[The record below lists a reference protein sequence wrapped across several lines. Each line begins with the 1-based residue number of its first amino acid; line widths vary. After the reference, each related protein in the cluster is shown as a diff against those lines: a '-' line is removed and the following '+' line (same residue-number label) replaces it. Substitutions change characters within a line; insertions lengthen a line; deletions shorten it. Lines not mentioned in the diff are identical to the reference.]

1 MTEITQCFS
10 LWLRMI
16 FLLSHTVL
24 VIDSKLS
31 LDRLTGCNEAVNLL
45 LTPRYAKQ
53 LWTLNWNPW
62 LKSLSEER
70 WQSLNLNRSPDLRK
84 RIILNLC
91 ACSVD
96 CGPHRLRLIHADQI
110 DENPF
115 DLLSLSDTHS
125 GTEIQSGG
133 DCWFQKSGH
142 EAVKVSILKGPTN
155 KHPA

>member
-1 MTEITQCFS
+1 MIEITQCFS

-16 FLLSHTVL
+16 FLLSHTVI

-45 LTPRYAKQ
+45 LTPCYAKQ

-62 LKSLSEER
+62 LKFLSEER
-70 WQSLNLNRSPDLRK
+70 WHSLNLNRSPDLRK

-96 CGPHRLRLIHADQI
+96 CGPHRLRLIHGKRRNRLMRTPLTCLASVTRTVALKSNLEEIVGFKIRDTK
-110 DENPF
+110 
-115 DLLSLSDTHS
+115 LSKC
-125 GTEIQSGG
+125 QY
-133 DCWFQKSGH
+133 
-142 EAVKVSILKGPTN
+142 
-155 KHPA
+155 

>member
-31 LDRLTGCNEAVNLL
+31 LDRLTSCNEAVNLL

-96 CGPHRLRLIHADQI
+96 CGPHRLRLIHGKRRSRLMRTPLICLASVTRTVALKSNLEETVGFKSRDTK
-110 DENPF
+110 
-115 DLLSLSDTHS
+115 LSKC
-125 GTEIQSGG
+125 QY
-133 DCWFQKSGH
+133 
-142 EAVKVSILKGPTN
+142 
-155 KHPA
+155 